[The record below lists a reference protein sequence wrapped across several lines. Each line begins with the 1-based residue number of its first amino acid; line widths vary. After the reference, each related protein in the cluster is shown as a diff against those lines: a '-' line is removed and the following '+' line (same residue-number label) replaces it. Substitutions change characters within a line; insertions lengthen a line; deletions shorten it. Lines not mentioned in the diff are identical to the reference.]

1 MSLHWPWALVAL
13 LAFPLLLA
21 VRWWT
26 RRRRRRAAVQLPSV
40 ALIRAALPGPTS
52 WKRRIPLWLFAAG
65 LLVTGTAAARPE
77 ASVVVPDSAAT
88 IILAM
93 DVSGSMCSTDVS
105 PNRLTAAQ
113 QAARE
118 FIKDH
123 DGNQKIGLVTFSGIA
138 GLLVPPTTDTKQL
151 LDAIDGLRTS
161 RGTAIGLAILA
172 SIDAIAEINPDVPPT
187 GVEIPDDG
195 TATGEYEPDTIVVL
209 TDGRNTDG
217 VDPMTAAAAA
227 EARRLRVY
235 TIGFGTA
242 LPSPMVCSSDQIS
255 GGTQF
260 RGGPGGPGGQFG
272 GGFGGRGRF
281 QDMDEDTLTK
291 VAETTGGKYFKA
303 EDAES
308 LGDVLRDLP
317 SQVTLQ
323 RKKTELTSWFALAG
337 AALVLVAV
345 GLSQWW
351 NRTRIPAV
359 ARPPVQR
366 PGAPGP

>member
-26 RRRRRRAAVQLPSV
+26 RRRRRRAAVRLPSV
-40 ALIRAALPGPTS
+40 GLIRAALPGRTS

-113 QAARE
+113 KAARE
-118 FIKDH
+118 FIKEH
-123 DGNQKIGLVTFSGIA
+123 DGNQKIGLVAFSGIA
-138 GLLVPPTTDTKQL
+138 GLIVPPTTDTRQL
-151 LDAIDGLRTS
+151 LDAIDGLRTA
-161 RGTAIGLAILA
+161 RGTAIGLAILT

-187 GVEIPDDG
+187 GVEVPDDG
-195 TATGEYEPDTIVVL
+195 VATGEYEPDTIVVL

-235 TIGFGTA
+235 TIGFGTSV
-242 LPSPMVCSSDQIS
+242 PSPMVCSSDQIS
-255 GGTQF
+255 SGGGQF
-260 RGGPGGPGGQFG
+260 RGGPGPGGQ
-272 GGFGGRGRF
+272 FGGRGRF
-281 QDMDEDTLTK
+281 QDMDEGTLTK

-303 EDAES
+303 EDAEA

-337 AALVLVAV
+337 ALLVLLAVA
-345 GLSQWW
+345 LSQWW
-351 NRTRIPAV
+351 NRM
-359 ARPPVQR
+359 RPPAASAVSR
-366 PGAPGP
+366 R